1 MEKIANI
8 KGVEFDCNPSGITPS
23 IIFKGNVYQ
32 RSTVIG
38 PKIEVFGT
46 SESEII
52 KLATEA
58 SKLDERLNTVMIY
71 SPTDFWGLE
80 REPVRLVNIC

>member
-1 MEKIANI
+1 MEKIVNI
-8 KGVEFDCNPSGITPS
+8 KGVEFDCNPSGLTPA

-32 RSTVIG
+32 RNVIIG

-46 SESEII
+46 SENEII
-52 KLATEA
+52 KLATTA
-58 SKLDERLNTVMIY
+58 SKLDSRLNTVMIY
-71 SPTDFWGLE
+71 GPMDFWGID

>member
-1 MEKIANI
+1 MEKIVNI
-8 KGVEFDCNPSGITPS
+8 KGVEFDCNPSGLIPS
-23 IIFKGNVYQ
+23 VIFKGNVYQ
-32 RSTVIG
+32 REVIIG

-46 SESEII
+46 SENEII

-58 SKLDERLNTVMIY
+58 SKLDSRLNTVMIY
-71 SPTDFWGLE
+71 GPTDFWGLE